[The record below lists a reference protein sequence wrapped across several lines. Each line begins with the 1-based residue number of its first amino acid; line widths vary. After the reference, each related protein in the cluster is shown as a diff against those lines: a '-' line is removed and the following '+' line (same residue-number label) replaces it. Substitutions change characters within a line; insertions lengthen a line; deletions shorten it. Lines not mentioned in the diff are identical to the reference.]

1 MNDKCQVLSA
11 DLVGR
16 PAENLSGRV
25 SGNFRPSV
33 HRENLRL
40 LLTFVGVLR
49 EKKIH
54 RRACFTKILTN
65 YTLEE
70 SLLSAVYDEN
80 II

>member
-40 LLTFVGVLR
+40 LPTFVGVIR
-49 EKKIH
+49 GKKFIG
-54 RRACFTKILTN
+54 ALV
-65 YTLEE
+65 
-70 SLLSAVYDEN
+70 SLKS
-80 II
+80 

>member
-33 HRENLRL
+33 HRVTSHLR
-40 LLTFVGVLR
+40 GCPSG
-49 EKKIH
+49 KKIH

-80 II
+80 RI